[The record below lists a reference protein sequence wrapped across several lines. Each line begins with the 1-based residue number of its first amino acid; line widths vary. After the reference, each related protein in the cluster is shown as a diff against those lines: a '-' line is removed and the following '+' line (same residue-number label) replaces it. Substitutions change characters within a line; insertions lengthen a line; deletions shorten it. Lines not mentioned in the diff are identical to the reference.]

1 MVPLEYISSTEHNL
15 HGVYIAVLNKVEPP
29 QYLPSLLIYFL
40 PKTAKISSPP
50 TTQISLAFLP
60 WLSSQPAEHFHSR
73 LSSSP
78 LRG

>member
-1 MVPLEYISSTEHNL
+1 MMPLEYISSTEHNL
-15 HGVYIAVLNKVEPP
+15 HGIYIA
-29 QYLPSLLIYFL
+29 SLKQNHHRIFPAFLIYFL